1 MPPGAW
7 QGSPSVPVLQD
18 EVCRSLNLAHSEAAW
33 EGLMQGAPFILGSPG
48 TEGAPLPTGAR
59 DPSLS
64 CIRSGCPEEA
74 ATLSSC
80 NPAHAP
86 RGGLKSS
93 FKSCLLCV
101 ARCEALGGGSEH
113 QEAGAERWAR
123 LSVVMGEDRVLV
135 ELLHPKCS

>member
-1 MPPGAW
+1 MASFHVPPGAW

-33 EGLMQGAPFILGSPG
+33 EGLMQGAPVILGSPG

-64 CIRSGCPEEA
+64 CIRLGC
-74 ATLSSC
+74 T
-80 NPAHAP
+80 
-86 RGGLKSS
+86 SS
-93 FKSCLLCV
+93 FKSCLLCA

-113 QEAGAERWAR
+113 QEARAERWAR